1 MFMKYQGTIN
11 VDEKRTLMK
20 NYLSIYHFI
29 YFPYK
34 ILYCI
39 LIFSHLK
46 QYVWNIVLKRDIHIQ
61 PIIGQKKQ
69 DQNFV

>member
-11 VDEKRTLMK
+11 VDEKRTIMK

-39 LIFSHLK
+39 LIFCHLK